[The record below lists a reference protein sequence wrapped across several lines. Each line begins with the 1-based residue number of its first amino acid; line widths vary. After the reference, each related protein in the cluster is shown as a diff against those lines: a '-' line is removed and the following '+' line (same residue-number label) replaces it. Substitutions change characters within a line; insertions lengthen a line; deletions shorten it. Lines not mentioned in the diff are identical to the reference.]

1 MPFEIMHFR
10 GAEKI
15 IQEKGMK
22 KEIQIT
28 MEYLNDCLYGA
39 FKKRELLRQAL
50 EEMAW
55 RPNDDLNILDGR
67 RYLYKGFRK
76 RVAIDGSFSS
86 YEYIQDALL
95 RLQVGFDK
103 GKIDMGIVLVTAQRS
118 EKSPLG
124 TTRSLLCQEIELLHP
139 TISLPVTIVL
149 FDLGKPGIYTEEGAM
164 PVPDVKTEA
173 DEVNSEVE
181 AEAQALDQDQAQ
193 KNDNPDT
200 GEEKQENEPVDSE
213 HVTHYRLS
221 KHRDGAE
228 PVRKKRPYAKSKIR
242 GTLRQAEPTQA
253 VVNQ

>member
-15 IQEKGMK
+15 LQEKGME
-22 KEIQIT
+22 KEITLT

-95 RLQVGFDK
+95 RLQIGFDK
-103 GKIDMGIVLVTAQRS
+103 DKIDMGIVLVTAQRS

-124 TTRSLLCQEIELLHP
+124 TTRDLVCQEIELLHP

-149 FDLGKPGIYTEEGAM
+149 FDLGKPGLYTEEGAM
-164 PVPDVKTEA
+164 PVPDVKAESN
-173 DEVNSEVE
+173 EVNSEVA
-181 AEAQALDQDQAQ
+181 AEAQAQE
-193 KNDNPDT
+193 NDKPDN
-200 GEEKQENEPVDSE
+200 GEEKQENESVDSE

-242 GTLRQAEPTQA
+242 VTPAQTEPIQAA
-253 VVNQ
+253 VNQ

>member
-15 IQEKGMK
+15 IQGKGMK
-22 KEIQIT
+22 KEIQLT

-39 FKKRELLRQAL
+39 FKKRELFRQVM

-55 RPNDDLNILDGR
+55 RPNEDLNILDGR

-95 RLQVGFDK
+95 RLQLGFDK
-103 GKIDMGIVLVTAQRS
+103 KKIDMGIVLVTAQRS

-124 TTRSLLCQEIELLHP
+124 TTRDLLCQEIEMLHP

-164 PVPDVKTEA
+164 PDVKTEA
-173 DEVNSEVE
+173 DEVNAEVA
-181 AEAQALDQDQAQ
+181 AETQAQAQDQDQE
-193 KNDNPDT
+193 NDNPDT

-228 PVRKKRPYAKSKIR
+228 PVRKKRPYSKSKIR
-242 GTLRQAEPTQA
+242 FTAAQAEPTQA
-253 VVNQ
+253 AVNQ